1 MGRLIEAVN
10 IKKKSAMP
18 NSADRQKLSAFIN
31 LNDYSIGVK
40 IRQAFYNEKSAKKH
54 FQYQKTIS
62 A

>member
-40 IRQAFYNEKSAKKH
+40 IRQAFYPFKIGVVGL
-54 FQYQKTIS
+54 FCF
-62 A
+62 